1 MMRSDPGRRRAL
13 YLQVATLVAGNP
25 VADAIGALADNLA
38 QAAGFA
44 SESPAAAE
52 ALLRSLVDDMA
63 RHVRDGW
70 PVILEAKARARTLN
84 RVTRGDA

>member
-1 MMRSDPGRRRAL
+1 MTRSDPARRRAL

-52 ALLRSLVDDMA
+52 ELLRGLVDDMA
-63 RHVRDGW
+63 RHLRDGW
-70 PVILEAKARARTLN
+70 PAILEAKARARALS
-84 RVTRGDA
+84 RVTKGDV